1 MPINFTQI
9 ARVVR
14 PFALLLVLTFV
25 VSGETNARG
34 QYLSQWSNT
43 YPDSS
48 SDDVDCQL
56 CHQSASGGNGWNR
69 YGCAIRPEFLA
80 NQASNGG
87 DDFAALAD
95 ALDTVEDLINP
106 DATPGANNEYTFLD
120 EVRYNTQ
127 PGWVAG
133 ANNTVNFRPNCGPE
147 TMGNAPLVNQL
158 PPDLTMPPLSAAV
171 TEIDLDISG
180 AVANP
185 SPGPLSATPI
195 MIQMH
200 SVADDFSEPVKAVTA
215 PGINGSIFVV
225 EQRGKIF
232 RVDLT
237 TGDKTLF
244 HDVSSQ
250 LVSAQAIFDERGLLG
265 LAFHPNYANNGLF
278 YTFQSEPS
286 RPEQDSDV
294 DFTTLPSNVAADH
307 RAMIVEYKASDA
319 SCNSSIQKQKILLIV
334 DEPQFN
340 HNGGELTFGPD
351 GFLYASFGDGGGADD
366 QGSGSN
372 PNPDFDGHGL
382 LGNGRDVDTILGT
395 IIRIDPTGNN
405 SANGNYG
412 IPGDNPFPGVADGVD
427 EIYAYGFRNPYRFSF
442 DKMCFE
448 QGESCVTL
456 TAADVGQNLLEE
468 IDDVTSGDN
477 FGWNYKE
484 GTLFF
489 VDLDGAGA
497 MVTADAPPGVPVDLV
512 EPIAEYG
519 RDTGISVTG
528 GYIYRGD
535 NISNLG
541 GQYVFADFARTLS
554 SKSLMT
560 INLNNDLIQID
571 EFATDVTGFVTGF
584 GQDVE
589 GELYIVTKGGFG
601 NTNPADRF
609 GTLQKIIPMGGVY
622 TPPDGTGEM
631 AMCPPSED
639 LCIAVK
645 AANQKVVNFCL

>member
-1 MPINFTQI
+1 MPTNIILAVRT
-9 ARVVR
+9 ARY
-14 PFALLLVLTFV
+14 FALLLAVTLLVF
-25 VSGETNARG
+25 SEANARG
-34 QYLSQWSNT
+34 QYLAQWSNT
-43 YPDSS
+43 YPETS
-48 SDDVDCQL
+48 SDDVSCQL
-56 CHQSASGGNGWNR
+56 CHQLDSGGNGWNR

-95 ALDTVEDLINP
+95 ALDTVEDLVNP
-106 DATPGANNEYTFLD
+106 DASPGAGNEYTFLD
-120 EVRYNTQ
+120 EIRYNTQ

-133 ANNTVNFRPNCGPE
+133 AMNTINFRPDCGPE
-147 TMGNAPLVNQL
+147 TMGNAPLINQI
-158 PPDLTMPPLSAAV
+158 PPDLTMPPLDTAV

-180 AVANP
+180 AVPNP
-185 SPGPLSATPI
+185 APGPLLPTPI

-200 SVADDFSEPVKAVTA
+200 GVADDFSEPVKAVTA
-215 PGINGSIFVV
+215 SGINGSIFVV

-237 TGDKTLF
+237 TGEKTLF
-244 HDVSSQ
+244 HDVSTQ
-250 LVSAQAIFDERGLLG
+250 LVPARAGFDERGLLG
-265 LAFHPNYANNGLF
+265 LAFHPDYANNGLF

-286 RPEQDSDV
+286 RAEQDGDV
-294 DFTTLPSNVAADH
+294 DFTTLPNNVAADH
-307 RAMIVEYKASDA
+307 RAMIVEYRASDA
-319 SCNSSIQKQKILLIV
+319 SCNSSIKKQKTLLII

-340 HNGGELTFGPD
+340 HNGGDLDFGPD
-351 GFLYASFGDGGGADD
+351 GFLYASLGDGGGADD
-366 QGSGSN
+366 QGNGSN
-372 PNPDFDGHGL
+372 PDPGFDGHGL
-382 LGNGRDVDTILGT
+382 LGNGRDEDTILGT

-448 QGESCVTL
+448 QGETCVTL
-456 TAADVGQNLLEE
+456 TAADVGQNELEE

-489 VDLDGAGA
+489 VDMDGSAA
-497 MVTADAPPGVPVDLV
+497 IVTTDAPPGVPVDLV

-535 NISNLG
+535 NVSGLE
-541 GQYVFADFARTLS
+541 GQYVFADFARTGS
-554 SKSLMT
+554 TRKLMT
-560 INLNNDLIQID
+560 INLNIGLVQVN
-571 EFATDVTGFVTGF
+571 EFDTDVTDFVTGF

-601 NTNPADRF
+601 NDTPADLF
-609 GTLQKIIPMGGVY
+609 GTLQKILPLGGVY
-622 TPPDGTGEM
+622 TPPDSTGEM
-631 AMCPPSED
+631 AMCPPTED
-639 LCIAVK
+639 LCTAVRTSSG
-645 AANQKVVNFCL
+645 KVVTFCL